1 MDHILCS
8 IDSTGRYLIEKPFSS
23 SKLKEKPTKYEPKA
37 KEKRMES
44 EAKVEER
51 PMATKSVLK
60 ASVCALLN
68 SRNGGKFKL
77 KIDGGVGEENRADR
91 LIRTTEHHLET
102 FLDSYTMNNNL
113 GVCELTSEEITFE
126 VEGLSSLC
134 TLKYN
139 IYLPTDAQV
148 LPVKNEETVKKLLDA
163 SRLEDVSETEA
174 NVPTKFVQGR
184 SVGIP
189 ESKTVQFKRLSKAE
203 KRSSGNDFGNRIISH
218 DFTHCVSAFA
228 NYCGGLIFYGVG
240 DDGIVR
246 GTEITEKDKQD
257 LTTKISKYL
266 NSADEQD
273 QTETDTSNKMQ
284 WPDNLKPKRDVHWD
298 ILFKPVEDEGDKE
311 IPSTYVIVIFVAPC
325 PGGVFAKEPE
335 SYYIFDEEGGSS
347 RVKPMTMDE
356 WRKRR
361 LLPPTQ
367 DKCTISLR
375 SSCRTRLVRLKQ
387 S

>member
-8 IDSTGRYLIEKPFSS
+8 VDSTDRYLIEKSFLS
-23 SKLKEKPTKYEPKA
+23 SKLKEKSTKNEPKA
-37 KEKRMES
+37 KEKRLES
-44 EAKVEER
+44 EPKVEER

-68 SRNGGKFKL
+68 SHNGGKFKL
-77 KIDGGVGEENRADR
+77 KIDDGGEENKADR

-148 LPVKNEETVKKLLDA
+148 LPVKNEETVKKLLDV
-163 SRLEDVSETEA
+163 SRLEDVPETEA

-189 ESKTVQFKRLSKAE
+189 ESKTVQFKRLSKAV

-246 GTEITEKDKQD
+246 GTEIIEEDKQD
-257 LTTKISKYL
+257 LTKKISKYL

-284 WPDNLKPKRDVHWD
+284 WPDNIRPKKGVHWD
-298 ILFKPVEDEGDKE
+298 ILFKPVEDDDGKE

-367 DKCTISLR
+367 EKRKI